1 MLDIVVHLI
10 TAGVVNLMVSPAS
23 QVCKK
28 GGQKS
33 MRLLCC
39 KPSSNVIM
47 VGSKKNSAVGHSFV
61 CIISVSIIFPYPL
74 AEGLLILLF
83 CFCTVC
89 VQMLPFSSSPK
100 WNVDNKNII
109 NCSPGLIS
117 AKWVEPFGDPP
128 SHVQTE
134 VCIKKI
140 TWLIM

>member
-1 MLDIVVHLI
+1 MATRSSTYPDKIVIPL
-10 TAGVVNLMVSPAS
+10 
-23 QVCKK
+23 
-28 GGQKS
+28 
-33 MRLLCC
+33 
-39 KPSSNVIM
+39 KPSSHVIIM

-61 CIISVSIIFPYPL
+61 CIIFVSIIFPYPL

-128 SHVQTE
+128 SHVLSTTE
-134 VCIKKI
+134 CNNQAER
-140 TWLIM
+140 TTCFYNWLKY

>member
-47 VGSKKNSAVGHSFV
+47 VGSKKKQRSGAFIRMYNFCQHYFSIPASRGPAYTFVLFLHSL
-61 CIISVSIIFPYPL
+61 CANAS
-74 AEGLLILLF
+74 LF
-83 CFCTVC
+83 KFS
-89 VQMLPFSSSPK
+89 QM
-100 WNVDNKNII
+100 
-109 NCSPGLIS
+109 
-117 AKWVEPFGDPP
+117 ER
-128 SHVQTE
+128 
-134 VCIKKI
+134 
-140 TWLIM
+140 

>member
-39 KPSSNVIM
+39 KPSSNVIII

-61 CIISVSIIFPYPL
+61 CIISVSITYSIPASRGPAYTFV
-74 AEGLLILLF
+74 LF
-83 CFCTVC
+83 LHNLCANASLFKFS
-89 VQMLPFSSSPK
+89 QM
-100 WNVDNKNII
+100 
-109 NCSPGLIS
+109 
-117 AKWVEPFGDPP
+117 ER
-128 SHVQTE
+128 
-134 VCIKKI
+134 
-140 TWLIM
+140 